1 MFAKKEEGGERNR
14 GPAIS
19 KFRVAEARTERKNKP
34 NARRTILCRT
44 YLTWLWPGRGFI
56 TLDHRRA
63 WCLKQYEVG
72 VGSVVCT
79 RARVSRL
86 QADTDQPVNKQ
97 PFHVFLRNHDGIEPR
112 SQVILQQPVMRLEQ
126 KRARKDDV
134 TNMMD
139 LSSYSAIRMNRPS
152 ENPPV
157 DKGRFHPL
165 EFFCP
170 SLIRLLQLRI
180 CRLSFLHKHRSVYAP
195 ARETIP
201 SPGSPDTPSCTPP
214 T

>member
-72 VGSVVCT
+72 VGHVVCT

-97 PFHVFLRNHDGIEPR
+97 PFHVFCATMMALNHAA
-112 SQVILQQPVMRLEQ
+112 
-126 KRARKDDV
+126 K
-134 TNMMD
+134 
-139 LSSYSAIRMNRPS
+139 
-152 ENPPV
+152 
-157 DKGRFHPL
+157 
-165 EFFCP
+165 
-170 SLIRLLQLRI
+170 
-180 CRLSFLHKHRSVYAP
+180 LSFSN
-195 ARETIP
+195 P
-201 SPGSPDTPSCTPP
+201 S
-214 T
+214 